1 MASYTVTESKTYNQ
15 PADAIVKSA
24 VDAISKLGG
33 SQTKKSKPEAGR
45 LDANFNK
52 KIGSQPLNNRIQ
64 LEVNVTSQAA
74 DQCTVSI
81 VAYPV
86 DPVGQKLMFGVRG
99 EPARAVVNAFLDGL
113 PG

>member
-1 MASYTVTESKTYNQ
+1 MSSYTVTESKTYSQ
-15 PADAIVKSA
+15 PAEAIVRSA
-24 VDAISKLGG
+24 VEAISKLGG
-33 SQTKKSKPEAGR
+33 SQSKKSKPDAGR

-64 LEVNVTSQAA
+64 LEVNVTAQSPE
-74 DQCTVSI
+74 QCTVSI
-81 VAYPV
+81 VAYPI

-99 EPARAVVNAFLDGL
+99 QPARAVVDAFLGAL

>member
-1 MASYTVTESKTYNQ
+1 MAYTVTESKTYNQ
-15 PADAIVKSA
+15 TADAVIKSA
-24 VDAISKLGG
+24 VEAINKLGG
-33 SQTKKSKPEAGR
+33 SQSKKSKPDAGR

-64 LEVNVTSQAA
+64 LEVTVTSQSAE
-74 DQCTVSI
+74 QCTLEL

-99 EPARAVVNAFLDGL
+99 QPARAVVDAFLGTL
-113 PG
+113 AT

>member
-1 MASYTVTESKTYNQ
+1 MSSYTVTESKTYNQ
-15 PADAIVKSA
+15 PVDAIVKSA
-24 VDAISKLGG
+24 IETISKLGG
-33 SQTKKSKPEAGR
+33 SQSKKSKPEAGR

-64 LEVNVTSQAA
+64 LEVNVTSQSPE
-74 DQCTVSI
+74 QCIVSI
-81 VAYPV
+81 VAYPI

-99 EPARAVVNAFLDGL
+99 QPARAVVDAFLGGL

>member
-1 MASYTVTESKTYNQ
+1 MASYTVKESKTYQ
-15 PADAIVKSA
+15 RAADAVTKSA
-24 VDAISKLGG
+24 VDAISQLGG
-33 SQTKKSKPEAGR
+33 SQSKKSKPEEGR

-64 LEVNVTSQAA
+64 LEVSVSPQSAE
-74 DQCTVSI
+74 QCTVSI

-99 EPARAVVNAFLDGL
+99 EPARAVVDAFLGRL
-113 PG
+113 EA

>member
-15 PADAIVKSA
+15 PVEAIVKSA
-24 VDAISKLGG
+24 VEAISKLGG
-33 SQTKKSKPEAGR
+33 SQTKKSKPDAGR

-52 KIGSQPLNNRIQ
+52 KIGSTPLNNRIQ
-64 LEVNVTSQAA
+64 LEVNVTSQSA

-99 EPARAVVNAFLDGL
+99 EPARAVVDAFLGGL